1 MKRKEYLKV
10 VLILPGNVLITIP
23 FLIFLFTQN
32 SYSYDLVSP
41 LNFLFYVAMFFLA
54 LGLLLAIW
62 SVRTFYTKGGDG
74 TPGPWRPVTNLIIS
88 GPYRYVRNP
97 MILGT
102 VDLLLFESA
111 LFASI
116 PLLLWAIVFFVGN
129 IIYFKIFEEKELVKR
144 FGTDYEDYKN
154 NVPMLFPKM
163 TPYNKN
169 NI

>member
-1 MKRKEYLKV
+1 MKSKEYLKV

-23 FLIFLFTQN
+23 LLIFLFTRN
-32 SYSYDLVSP
+32 TYSYYLVNP
-41 LNFLFYVAMFFLA
+41 YNFLFYVAMFFLA

-74 TPGPWRPVTNLIIS
+74 TPGPWRPVSNLIIN

-97 MILGT
+97 MILGV

-111 LFASI
+111 LFVSI

-129 IIYFKIFEEKELVKR
+129 IIYFRTFEEKELIKR
-144 FGTDYEDYKN
+144 FGADYENYKN
-154 NVPMLFPKM
+154 KVSMFFPKF
-163 TPYNKN
+163 TPYNKE
-169 NI
+169 

>member
-23 FLIFLFTQN
+23 FLIFLLTRN
-32 SYSYDLVSP
+32 SYSYYLVG
-41 LNFLFYVAMFFLA
+41 LDDFLFYAAMFFLA
-54 LGLLLAIW
+54 LGLLLAVW

-74 TPGPWRPVTNLIIS
+74 TPGPWRPVSNLIIS
-88 GPYRYVRNP
+88 GPYLYVRNP
-97 MILGT
+97 MILGV

-129 IIYFKIFEEKELVKR
+129 IIYFKIFEEKELIKR
-144 FGTDYEDYKN
+144 FGADYENYKN
-154 NVPMLFPKM
+154 KVPILFPKF
-163 TPYNKN
+163 TPYKKE
-169 NI
+169 